1 MELPHGQVGL
11 TEGDPDLGRRVP
23 ENRKEENGVGGT
35 VERAQGDLVVGL
47 AKLFF

>member
-1 MELPHGQVGL
+1 MDHLHGQVGL

-23 ENRKEENGVGGT
+23 ESRKEENGVGGT
-35 VERAQGDLVVGL
+35 IARAQGDLVVGL

>member
-11 TEGDPDLGRRVP
+11 TEGDPDLGRRVS

-35 VERAQGDLVVGL
+35 VARAQGDLVVGL